1 VEALQ
6 HNSPERTVLLDPRNL
21 IRVGD
26 LSGRRDAV
34 LPIVFAILVG
44 LGISALVT
52 WLDLPSWSSQVAV
65 ISGVLL
71 GLFSLRYLYRLE
83 LTLLSKKHVDN
94 VNRWMLSGDLVTMLE
109 GLSQRETLRLADMT
123 RNRFGKVVL
132 KTGVSPKG
140 KKWSHKEPRVGFKIL
155 PTNYRG
161 KLAFN
166 VILYRRDLASQKRIP
181 RPWRTIPLND
191 GNLQLIKPG
200 RLIKLPNWI
209 AGQSDLT
216 APPHLA

>member
-44 LGISALVT
+44 LGMGALVT
-52 WLDLPSWSSQVAV
+52 WLNLPSWSGQVAV
-65 ISGVLL
+65 ISGVFL

-140 KKWSHKEPRVGFKIL
+140 EKVEP
-155 PTNYRG
+155 
-161 KLAFN
+161 
-166 VILYRRDLASQKRIP
+166 
-181 RPWRTIPLND
+181 
-191 GNLQLIKPG
+191 
-200 RLIKLPNWI
+200 
-209 AGQSDLT
+209 
-216 APPHLA
+216 

>member
-1 VEALQ
+1 MEK
-6 HNSPERTVLLDPRNL
+6 
-21 IRVGD
+21 
-26 LSGRRDAV
+26 
-34 LPIVFAILVG
+34 
-44 LGISALVT
+44 
-52 WLDLPSWSSQVAV
+52 
-65 ISGVLL
+65 
-71 GLFSLRYLYRLE
+71 LFSKLEYL
-83 LTLLSKKHVDN
+83 
-94 VNRWMLSGDLVTMLE
+94 
-109 GLSQRETLRLADMT
+109 Q
-123 RNRFGKVVL
+123 
-132 KTGVSPKG
+132 KG
-140 KKWSHKEPRVGFKIL
+140 KKWSHSEPRVGFKIL

-166 VILYRRDLASQKRIP
+166 VILYRRDLASQKQIP